1 MPHIPIER
9 HQLDNGLRIVLSR
22 DDATPI
28 VAVNLWYD
36 VGSKHEQQGK
46 TGFAHLF
53 EHMMFQGSE
62 NVAKGE
68 HFAQVQAAG
77 GTLNA
82 TTWLDRTNY
91 FETLPSHEL
100 ELALWLEADRMGR
113 LLPAMTQEKLDNQRD
128 VVKNERRWAV
138 DNQPYGTW
146 DEKLQALIYPEGHP
160 YHHSTIGS
168 MEDLSAAS
176 LDDVSRFFATWYA
189 PNNAVLTV
197 AGDFEPQAALAAI
210 ERQFGPIPANA
221 QLPGRPD
228 MSIER
233 RIGREIREIVHDRVP
248 LPRVYVSYRMPTFGT
263 DAWDALEVASDLL
276 ASGRASRLYR
286 SLVRERQLAQD
297 VTVFAFPMVGGASM
311 FTLWATTRPGVDH
324 EELEQALL
332 GEIERLKTDG
342 PSAEELE
349 RVRNLH
355 AAGVESSL
363 ERLAERADR
372 LSMYTVLFDTP
383 EMINTEVSRYEAV
396 GAERVRAAMAETL
409 RDDNRV
415 VLTYLPA
422 DVPEPE
428 AEAEAAALAGA
439 ETGEAMVQPVEA
451 GGEEPAR

>member
-9 HQLDNGLRIVLSR
+9 HRLANGLRIVLSR
-22 DDATPI
+22 DESTPI

-36 VGSKHEQQGK
+36 VGSKHEQPGK

-53 EHMMFQGSE
+53 EHMMFQGSA

-68 HFAQVQAAG
+68 HFAQIQAAG

-100 ELALWLEADRMGR
+100 ELALWLEADRMWH
-113 LLPAMTQEKLDNQRD
+113 LVAAMTQEKLDNQRD
-128 VVKNERRWAV
+128 VVKNERRWSV

-146 DEKLQALIYPEGHP
+146 DEKLQELAYPEGHP

-176 LDDVSRFFATWYA
+176 LEDVSAFFATWYA

-197 AGDFEPQAALAAI
+197 AGDFETDAALAAI
-210 ERQFGPIPANA
+210 ERQFGPIPANTD
-221 QLPGRPD
+221 LPPGPD
-228 MSIER
+228 MDVPP
-233 RIGREIREIVHDRVP
+233 RIGHEVRETVHDRVP
-248 LPRVYVSYRMPTFGT
+248 LPRIYVVYRMPTFGT
-263 DAWDALEVASDLL
+263 DAWDALEVAADLL

-297 VTVFAFPMVGGASM
+297 VTAFAFPMVGGASM
-311 FTLWATTRPGVDH
+311 FALWATARPGVEP
-324 EELEQALL
+324 EELEAALFD
-332 GEIERLKTDG
+332 EIERLTIDG
-342 PSAEELE
+342 PSLDELE

-363 ERLAERADR
+363 ERLGERADR
-372 LSMYTVLFDTP
+372 LSMYTVLFDAP

-396 GAERVRAAMAETL
+396 DAEGVRRAMAETL
-409 RDDNRV
+409 RADNRV

-422 DVPEPE
+422 DLPE
-428 AEAEAAALAGA
+428 AEAEAEAAEVAEADVAAAETAGA
-439 ETGEAMVQPVEA
+439 AGVE
-451 GGEEPAR
+451 EDR

>member
-9 HQLDNGLRIVLSR
+9 HQLDNGLRVVLSR
-22 DDATPI
+22 DTATPI

-36 VGSKHEQQGK
+36 VGSKHEQPGK

-53 EHMMFQGSE
+53 EHMMFQGSA

-197 AGDFEPQAALAAI
+197 AGDFEPDAALAAI
-210 ERQFGPIPANA
+210 QRQFGGLPANA
-221 QLPGRPD
+221 DLPDGPD
-228 MSIER
+228 MTVDA
-233 RIGREIREIVHDRVP
+233 RIGHEVREVIHDRVP

-311 FTLWATTRPGVDH
+311 FTMWATARPGIDH
-324 EELEQALL
+324 ADLEAALL
-332 GEIERLKTDG
+332 GEVERLKTDG
-342 PSAEELE
+342 PSADELE

-355 AAGVESSL
+355 AAGVESGL

-372 LSMYTVLFDTP
+372 LSMYTILFDAP
-383 EMINTEVSRYEAV
+383 QLINTEVSRYEAV
-396 GAERVRAAMAETL
+396 DAERVRVAMADTL

-415 VLTYLPA
+415 VLTYLP
-422 DVPEPE
+422 VPDAAEAQPE
-428 AEAEAAALAGA
+428 AEAAVLAGA
-439 ETGEAMVQPVEA
+439 DEAAVQPVEA
-451 GGEEPAR
+451 AGSAEETQ